1 MLDLAALDVAIGL
14 IFLFFILSLICS
26 SINESVAYALGW
38 RAKTLREGVTN
49 LLSGNATITPE
60 GRSLARLVYEHPLV
74 QGLARPGSKRW
85 PSYIPSR
92 TFVAA
97 LLSIGTSG
105 DSPQD
110 VRKLKDAI
118 AAIPNDQVQVALYGL
133 LQRAQGD
140 PQRFQA
146 AAEEWFD
153 DAMERVSGWYRR
165 KVQLA
170 LTVIAAALAI
180 FLNADTIQIAR
191 NLWSDQAVRKAVVER
206 AGATPESG
214 TEQPQIREIAATVDD
229 LEELKIPL
237 GWSTADDPTP
247 ATPDPQRLVWPWD
260 DWGWFFAKL
269 LGLTLTAAALTLGA
283 PFWFDVL
290 SKVARLRAS
299 GAPPPTTDAV
309 RKGEGEEKRAGPTAS
324 AAPEEPHD

>member
-1 MLDLAALDVAIGL
+1 MLDLAALDVAIGVV
-14 IFLFFILSLICS
+14 FLFFILSLICS
-26 SINESVAYALGW
+26 SINEFVAYLFGW
-38 RAKTLREGVTN
+38 RAQTLREGVVN
-49 LLSGNATITPE
+49 LLSGNTTITPE
-60 GRSLARLVYEHPLV
+60 GRSLARQVFEHPLV

-92 TFVAA
+92 TFVTA
-97 LLSIGTSG
+97 LLSLG
-105 DSPQD
+105 DAAHSPHAT
-110 VRKLKDAI
+110 RKLEDAI
-118 AAIPNDQVQVALYGL
+118 KAIPNDQVQAALMGL
-133 LQRAQGD
+133 LQRTEGD
-140 PQRFQA
+140 AQRFQA

-170 LTVIAAALAI
+170 LTVIAAALTL

-191 NLWSDQAVRKAVVER
+191 NLWADQAVRKAVVER
-206 AGATPESG
+206 ASATSASGA
-214 TEQPQIREIAATVDD
+214 EQPQIREIAATVDD

-247 ATPDPQRLVWPWD
+247 ETPDPQRLVWPWS

-269 LGLTLTAAALTLGA
+269 LGLTLTTAALTLGA